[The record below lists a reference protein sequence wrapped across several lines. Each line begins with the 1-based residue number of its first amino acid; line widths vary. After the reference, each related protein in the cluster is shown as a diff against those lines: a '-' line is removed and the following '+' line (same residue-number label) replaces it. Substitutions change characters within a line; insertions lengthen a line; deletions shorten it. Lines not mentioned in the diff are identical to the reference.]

1 MHSMNETI
9 VAVSTAAG
17 AAARAIVRLSGPAA
31 IELAG
36 GAFVPNGGGDLA
48 SLAGFRWA
56 GGCVHVGK
64 HIELPGRAYVF
75 RAPRSYTRQDIVEL
89 HLPGSIPA
97 ATRLVDLLIAAG
109 AVAAEAGEFTARALF
124 SGRIDLSAAEAVA
137 DVIQADDDAQLR
149 SAMTMLGGRT
159 HRLCQAAAEE
169 LTAALASVE
178 ASIDLAEEDI
188 EVDSPRALA
197 VRLTELSKRLS
208 GAAKQA
214 GEIPDVA
221 RHLRVALT
229 GRPNV
234 GKSSLLNALS
244 GSDRAIVSAMAGT
257 TRDVLSATV
266 DIDGTPVVC
275 QDAAGFVEAS
285 GALAA
290 AADSAARGAVAQAD
304 VVCLV
309 VDAAGDPG
317 ADAALLA
324 ELRRANAAEPMV
336 LANKIDLV
344 ADPAEA
350 TGRVAGAL
358 GVTPIATSAT
368 MGEGLDDLRHAV
380 AERLHV
386 TASRGGG
393 GLGLHRRQKRCLTA
407 ASAAVD
413 RAADRLGDCEGL
425 ADQAEWAAVDLR
437 EALAEVGQISGEV
450 VTEDVL
456 GQIFS
461 RFCVGK

>member
-1 MHSMNETI
+1 

-17 AAARAIVRLSGPAA
+17 AAARAIVRLSGPAS

-36 GAFVPNGGGDLA
+36 GVFVPNGGSDVL

-56 GGCVHVGK
+56 AGRVRIGET
-64 HIELPGRAYVF
+64 IELPGRAYVF
-75 RAPRSYTRQDIVEL
+75 RGPRSYTRQDIVEL
-89 HLPGSIPA
+89 HLPGAIPA
-97 ATRLVDLLIAAG
+97 ATRLVDVLIAAG
-109 AVAAEAGEFTARALF
+109 AAAAEAGEFTARAFF

-159 HRLCQAAAEE
+159 HRLCRAAAEE
-169 LTAALASVE
+169 LTVALASVE

-188 EVDSPRALA
+188 EVDSPSALA
-197 VRLTELSKRLS
+197 ERLAALSQQLG
-208 GAAKQA
+208 GAAEQA
-214 GEIPDVA
+214 GEIPDIA
-221 RHLRVALT
+221 RHLRVALA

-266 DIDGTPVVC
+266 DIEGTAVLC
-275 QDAAGFVEAS
+275 QDAAGFIAAS

-304 VVCLV
+304 MVCLV
-309 VDAAGDPG
+309 VDASDESAD
-317 ADAALLA
+317 DAALLA

-344 ADPAEA
+344 ADPPGA
-350 TGRVAGAL
+350 TRHIADRVGI
-358 GVTPIATSAT
+358 TPIATSAT
-368 MGEGLDDLRHAV
+368 TGDGLDDLRRAI
-380 AERLHV
+380 ADRLHLS
-386 TASRGGG
+386 ASRGGG
-393 GLGLHRRQKRCLTA
+393 ALGLHRRQKRCLK
-407 ASAAVD
+407 SAATAID
-413 RAADRLGDCEGL
+413 RAAERLADCEGL
-425 ADQAEWAAVDLR
+425 ADQAEWVAVDLR
-437 EALAEVGQISGEV
+437 EGLSEIGQISGEV